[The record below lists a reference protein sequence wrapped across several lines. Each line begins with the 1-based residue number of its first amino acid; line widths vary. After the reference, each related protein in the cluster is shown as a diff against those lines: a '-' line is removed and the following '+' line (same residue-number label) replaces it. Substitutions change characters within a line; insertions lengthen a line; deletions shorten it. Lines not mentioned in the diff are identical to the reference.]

1 LKVTN
6 LTNWYGEA
14 VKPGPGRFE
23 TVRPD
28 DYLLRLAATDE
39 ARAYKK
45 LAISELGILGGDT
58 VIDIGCGPGADLP
71 AIAAAVGRAGRVI
84 GLDNDTI
91 ALARAVGRAH
101 GLPQVR
107 VTRCDAH
114 DLAIADDAIDR
125 AHTDRVLQHLA
136 DPLGALREI
145 KRVLRPGGTAVFAE
159 PDWDTLVIDY
169 PDLAIARAYSRFVA
183 DRVVRNGCIG
193 RQLPAL
199 ASSAG
204 LAVRGVTPITSVS
217 RDATAADKVLG
228 LQRVTERAAS
238 AGYFTPEQAR
248 LWLDYLAKGPFFAS
262 MTLFVVVTTN

>member
-1 LKVTN
+1 MKP
-6 LTNWYGEA
+6 EA
-14 VKPGPGRFE
+14 ATFE

-45 LAISELGILGGDT
+45 LAIPELGILGGDT
-58 VIDIGCGPGADLP
+58 VLDIGCGPGTDLP
-71 AIAAAVGRAGRVI
+71 DMAAAASPAGVVI
-84 GLDNDTI
+84 GLDSDSV
-91 ALARAVGRAH
+91 ALARAAGRVH

-107 VTRCDAH
+107 ITRCDAH
-114 DLAIADDAIDR
+114 GLDIADDSIDR

-136 DPLGALREI
+136 DPLGALREV

-169 PDLAIARAYSRFVA
+169 PDLAIARAYARFVA
-183 DRVVRNGCIG
+183 DRVVPNGCIG
-193 RQLPAL
+193 RQLPAF
-199 ASSAG
+199 ASSVG
-204 LAVRGVTPITSVS
+204 LVVRGVIPITSVS

-262 MTLFVVVTTN
+262 MTLFIVVTTKVTRR